1 MAKTRASGTGT
12 AAEQERRQLLLR
24 GGLAAGVIVAM
35 LVGLVLWERSK
46 QEVAAKPTPLP
57 LAPLSATAQSAPPV
71 VEQEPEPSP
80 RTAAREVV
88 EEASASEPLASAP
101 VAKLDDP
108 AEVARRPVRA
118 APPVVQASA
127 PASRIA
133 PPSAP
138 VAVAPHAAPKTLTK
152 ANPQAVQQA
161 APQVAPSAQSPQLVR
176 SAQAVPA
183 ASAGEGAHLRVQ
195 AEPLPPPGRLPPEG
209 KAFALQVGVFVNAR
223 NAEELRA
230 RLSLAGIPSQVET
243 RVQVGPFHSREEA
256 IAAQAKLKAQGLDRS
271 QLVLVKP

>member
-1 MAKTRASGTGT
+1 MAKTRASGTVT
-12 AAEQERRQLLLR
+12 AAEQERRQLLIR

-46 QEVAAKPTPLP
+46 QEVAASPTPLP
-57 LAPLSATAQSAPPV
+57 VAPLSTTAQSVPPV

-80 RTAAREVV
+80 HAAAREVV
-88 EEASASEPLASAP
+88 EEVPASDPVASAP
-101 VAKLDDP
+101 VAKQNDT
-108 AEVARRPVRA
+108 AEVVRSPARTA
-118 APPVVQASA
+118 APVALTSAQTSRVVS
-127 PASRIA
+127 
-133 PPSAP
+133 PSAP
-138 VAVAPHAAPKTLTK
+138 VAAASHVSPKASAK
-152 ANPQAVQQA
+152 ATPLAVQPPM
-161 APQVAPSAQSPQLVR
+161 PQVAPSAQPAQLVR
-176 SAQAVPA
+176 SVQAVPA
-183 ASAGEGAHLRVQ
+183 ASSGEGARLRVQ

-256 IAAQAKLKAQGLDRS
+256 IAAQTKLKAQGLDRS